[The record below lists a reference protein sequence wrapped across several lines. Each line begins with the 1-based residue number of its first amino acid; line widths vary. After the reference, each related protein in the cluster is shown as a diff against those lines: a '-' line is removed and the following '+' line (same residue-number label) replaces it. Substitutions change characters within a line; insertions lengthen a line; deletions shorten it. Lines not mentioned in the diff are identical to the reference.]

1 MVTTVEN
8 RAFRFHE
15 RLLADFAL
23 VPLRP
28 FGGAAKLADV
38 AMIDPAVIWT
48 VFVPTE

>member
-1 MVTTVEN
+1 VVTTIEN
-8 RAFRFHE
+8 GAFCFHE
-15 RLLADFAL
+15 CLLAGLAL

-38 AMIDPAVIWT
+38 AMIDPAVTWT